1 LYFQDFDEISEI
13 FVGFDGI
20 FVGFDG
26 IFVGFF
32 GFQRFSRSSN
42 PSFSPQ

>member
-1 LYFQDFDEISEI
+1 MRFLGFSWDFDDISE
-13 FVGFDGI
+13 I

-32 GFQRFSRSSN
+32 GFQRFSRSRN
-42 PSFSPQ
+42 QLFSPQ